1 MTLTSGEKLASDLC
15 IWSAGMTLPK
25 FLRDS
30 GLIAADD
37 RWLPVDDNLR
47 SRYADNVF
55 VAGDCAELLVPVR
68 KQAYYAMD
76 MGEVAGE
83 NVERFLDDRRLR
95 RFRPAAMPMLISFGD
110 ITTWLVAGEFIAA
123 SPVLAAAKEGVYQAN
138 MARLASPHEPL
149 SYSAG
154 IVGRAMN
161 ATHRLLL
168 PQLTPRKLFLGLT
181 GSRIIA

>member
-1 MTLTSGEKLASDLC
+1 VTLTNGEKLTSDLC
-15 IWSAGMTLPK
+15 IWSAGMVLPE

-30 GLIAADD
+30 GLCAADD
-37 RWLPVDDNLR
+37 PWLPVDGCLQ
-47 SRYADNVF
+47 SGYADNVF
-55 VAGDCAELLVPVR
+55 VAGDCAALPVPLR

-83 NVERFLDDRRLR
+83 NIERFLGERRLR

-110 ITTWLVAGEFIAA
+110 IMTWLVAGEFVAA
-123 SPVLAAAKEGVYQAN
+123 TPVLAAAKEGVYQAN

-149 SYSAG
+149 SYSAD
-154 IVGRAMN
+154 IVGRAVN

-168 PQLTPRKLFLGLT
+168 PQLTPRKLFLGLI
-181 GSRIIA
+181 GSRIIF